1 MKQRLTK
8 ALISLSF
15 GTLFL
20 LSVQSLHAQSVAGDS
35 FAKIQPAQ
43 IKFLGTHDDM
53 VLFHVAYQNL
63 KGNKFSI
70 LIKDQDGAL
79 LYQQAFSDNKFIH
92 QFSLP
97 KTDKSKFTFIIRHNG
112 EPDITRTFE
121 ISINSRMEEAVAVKK
136 LD

>member
-1 MKQRLTK
+1 MKQLLIR

-20 LSVQSLHAQSVAGDS
+20 LSVQSIHAQSVAGDS

-43 IKFLGTHDDM
+43 IRFLGTQDDM
-53 VLFHVAYQNL
+53 VLFHVAYQNW

-70 LIKDQDGAL
+70 LIKDQEGAL
-79 LYQQAFSDNKFIH
+79 LYQRVFSDSNFIH
-92 QFSLP
+92 QYSLP

-121 ISINSRMEEAVAVKK
+121 VSINSRMEEAVAVRK